1 MEMFYSSG
9 RTLQCMYLCCA
20 LKNDAAYFTYAP
32 YRMLSFLAQT
42 LNFVLRST
50 YVVTLEEYVC
60 ISHVRV
66 LFLFLC
72 KRWLLSKEFSPSQNS
87 LLTFPL
93 CAALIFQQILFI
105 FQTFIFENRAP
116 ETNLT
121 RECVQKKNELSLEKE
136 FNNFRRAGKLV
147 CVCVFV
153 YIHFLFFR
161 CVNVSHFVSQKTHT
175 ILCVGIMEK
184 FVKIVFR
191 LSM

>member
-32 YRMLSFLAQT
+32 YRTLSFLAQT

-50 YVVTLEEYVC
+50 YVVTLEEYVY

-66 LFLFLC
+66 LFLFHC

-105 FQTFIFENRAP
+105 FKTLIFENRAP

-121 RECVQKKNELSLEKE
+121 RECVQKNKLSLEKE
-136 FNNFRRAGKLV
+136 FNNFRCAGKLV
-147 CVCVFV
+147 CVVFV
-153 YIHFLFFR
+153 HIFF
-161 CVNVSHFVSQKTHT
+161 FF
-175 ILCVGIMEK
+175 GA
-184 FVKIVFR
+184 
-191 LSM
+191 